1 MRQLVINKSITNR
14 DTASFEKY
22 LQDIGKI
29 ELITADEEIILA
41 QKIKKGD
48 EQAFEKLVNANLR
61 FVVSV
66 AKQYQNRGLGL
77 QDIVNEGNLGL
88 IKAAKLF
95 DETRGFKFISYAVWW
110 IRQSILIAIAQQ
122 SRIVRLPI
130 NKIGDLRQ
138 INKVQTKFEQKN
150 DRVPTPEELS
160 KALNVSEKKLEKI
173 IKSAKWV
180 ISIDAPSKEDETK
193 SLINFMEDE
202 QASNPEKPLMNES
215 LKDEITRVVNTL
227 PQKEQIIITYYYGL
241 NGKSKTLLEIGDILN
256 ITRERARQLRDK
268 AIRNLSKPPKKKLLR
283 EFLGQ

>member
-88 IKAAKLF
+88 ITAAKLF

-150 DRVPTPEELS
+150 DRVPHL
-160 KALNVSEKKLEKI
+160 KNYQKHLMFLKKNLKKL
-173 IKSAKWV
+173 
-180 ISIDAPSKEDETK
+180 
-193 SLINFMEDE
+193 
-202 QASNPEKPLMNES
+202 
-215 LKDEITRVVNTL
+215 
-227 PQKEQIIITYYYGL
+227 
-241 NGKSKTLLEIGDILN
+241 
-256 ITRERARQLRDK
+256 
-268 AIRNLSKPPKKKLLR
+268 
-283 EFLGQ
+283 